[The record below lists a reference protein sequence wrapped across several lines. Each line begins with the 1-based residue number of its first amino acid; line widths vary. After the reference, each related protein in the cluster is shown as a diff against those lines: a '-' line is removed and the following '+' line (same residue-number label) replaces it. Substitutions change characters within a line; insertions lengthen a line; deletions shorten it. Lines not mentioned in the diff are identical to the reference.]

1 MESHASWE
9 KTVNITLVLA
19 KGMRDKTVG
28 KPSNSGNCDLVVYI
42 LAVMNT
48 TEGSGSTLA
57 MTVVKGYRLSKYRHV
72 LTPVV
77 RVLSRALRGTCSTTG

>member
-28 KPSNSGNCDLVVYI
+28 KPSNSGNCDLAVGV
-42 LAVMNT
+42 LACVNIYRRVRRYPHND
-48 TEGSGSTLA
+48 SGGGA
-57 MTVVKGYRLSKYRHV
+57 
-72 LTPVV
+72 
-77 RVLSRALRGTCSTTG
+77 